1 MDKVIVTAAGIL
13 TIGWVIWFFLFS
25 KKKQYR
31 AAVSSGVQEVA
42 VKVKGGY
49 SPDVIVAKAGKPL
62 RLLFTRE
69 EEASC
74 TEMVVFGAF
83 NKSAKLPPYEEV
95 VVELLPEKPGEYD
108 FSCQMGM
115 IRGKL
120 IVEE

>member
-1 MDKVIVTAAGIL
+1 MDRVIVTAAGIL
-13 TIGWVIWFFLFS
+13 TIGWIVWFFLFS

-31 AAVSSGVQEVA
+31 AAVSSGIQEVFIR
-42 VKVKGGY
+42 VKGGY
-49 SPDVIVAKAGKPL
+49 DPDVIVAKAGKPL
-62 RLLFTRE
+62 RLVFKRE

>member
-1 MDKVIVTAAGIL
+1 MDKIIVTAAGIS
-13 TIGWVIWFFLFS
+13 TIVWIIWFFLFS
-25 KKKQYR
+25 KKEAFK
-31 AAVSSGVQEVA
+31 ASVTSGVQEVMI
-42 VKVKGGY
+42 KVKGGY
-49 SPDVIVAKAGKPL
+49 TPDVIVAKAGKPL
-62 RLLFTRE
+62 RLRFTRE
-69 EEASC
+69 EESSC

-95 VVELLPEKPGEYD
+95 IVDLLPEKPGEYE

>member
-1 MDKVIVTAAGIL
+1 MDKIIITAAGIS
-13 TIGWVIWFFLFS
+13 TIAWIIWFFLFS
-25 KKKQYR
+25 KKEAFK
-31 AAVSSGVQEVA
+31 ASVTSGVQEVMI
-42 VKVKGGY
+42 KVKGGY
-49 SPDVIVAKAGKPL
+49 NPDLIIAKAGKPL
-62 RLLFTRE
+62 RLRFTRE
-69 EEASC
+69 EDSSC

-95 VVELLPEKPGEYD
+95 IVDLLPEKPGEYE

>member
-1 MDKVIVTAAGIL
+1 MDKIIVSVTGVF
-13 TIGWVIWFFLFS
+13 TIVWIIWFFLFS
-25 KKKQYR
+25 KKEAFK
-31 AAVSSGVQEVA
+31 ASVSSGVQEVM

-49 SPDVIVAKAGKPL
+49 DPDVIVAKAGKPL
-62 RLLFTRE
+62 RLRFTRE

-95 VVELLPEKPGEYD
+95 IVDLLPEKPGEYE

-120 IVEE
+120 IIE